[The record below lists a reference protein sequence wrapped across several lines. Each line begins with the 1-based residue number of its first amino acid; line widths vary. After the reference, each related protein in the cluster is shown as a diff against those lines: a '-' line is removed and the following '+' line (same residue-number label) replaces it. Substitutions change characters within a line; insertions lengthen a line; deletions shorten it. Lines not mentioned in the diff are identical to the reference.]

1 LSERNGVDQ
10 NFFVVLIDFACLI
23 LLLSIDVDSVSF
35 FLDLID
41 VDANNIL
48 KSIDSELI
56 VALPEKL

>member
-1 LSERNGVDQ
+1 MDQ